1 MWLILKLYAHD
12 SHLASLNFSLLICK
26 TGLMSLYKAIKW
38 LIFIKCLI
46 NIKALDKSAF
56 ENILIRRRGYLI

>member
-12 SHLASLNFSLLICK
+12 SHLASLNLSLLICK
-26 TGLMSLYKAIKW
+26 IGLMNLYKAIKR

-46 NIKALDKSAF
+46 NIKALDKSAL